1 MDKLGGRIS
10 VFTANEYLFKKIML
24 DAPEDYEVLLC
35 SSESVRE
42 ADLYLWDA
50 DTVLSCPV
58 PALKMS
64 RTQECDIKIPF
75 PLGRISSLVKRSSS
89 LLKLSIGERCAFLYG
104 EQIKLTEVEFA
115 LISLLYEK
123 GGEYAS
129 REEVLDAV
137 WHGEA
142 DSGVI
147 NVYVHYLR
155 EKLETRGEKII
166 LSSRK
171 NGYCIDKKFIGG
183 YENA

>member
-1 MDKLGGRIS
+1 MDKLGGRIC
-10 VFTANEYLFKKIML
+10 VFTTNEYLFKKIML
-24 DAPEDYEVLLC
+24 DAPEDYKVLLC
-35 SSESVRE
+35 SSETVKE

-50 DTVLSCPV
+50 DTIAYCPA

-64 RTQECDIKIPF
+64 RAVECDIKIPF
-75 PLGRISSLVKRSSS
+75 PLGTVSSLVKRSSS
-89 LLKLSIGERCAFLYG
+89 SLKLSTDERCAFLYG
-104 EQIKLTEVEFA
+104 ERIRLTEVEFA

-129 REEVLDAV
+129 REEVLDTV